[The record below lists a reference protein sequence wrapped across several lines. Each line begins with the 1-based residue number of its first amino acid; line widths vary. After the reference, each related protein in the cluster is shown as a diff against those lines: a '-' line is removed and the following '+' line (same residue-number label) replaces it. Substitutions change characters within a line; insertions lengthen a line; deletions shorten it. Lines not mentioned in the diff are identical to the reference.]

1 MERLLR
7 AALAVGAIVDASVAI
22 LSLFFQPLLGP
33 LLDVPTRDPALT
45 TIAGGEFAVVALLYI
60 FILRDI
66 DKYRALLWLVALDQ
80 VLAIVLPGIEMAR
93 GHFAVTF
100 KTVGPMPLNAI
111 LAAIFLAGLRRP
123 NSAGRRNRY
132 VR

>member
-1 MERLLR
+1 VERLLR
-7 AALAVGAIVDASVAI
+7 AALVVGAIVDASVAL
-22 LSLFFQPLLGP
+22 LSIFFQPLLGP

-45 TIAGGEFAVVALLYI
+45 TIAGGEFALVALLYI
-60 FILRDI
+60 FILRDVE
-66 DKYRALLWLVALDQ
+66 KYRALLWLVALDQ
-80 VLAIVLPGIEMAR
+80 VLAIVLPGIEMLR

-100 KTVGPMPLNAI
+100 KTIGPMPLNAI

-123 NSAGRRNRY
+123 NSAGQRNRY